1 MGRTQKL
8 AAIIKEGVRNP
19 QKIKKGL
26 KVLKNQ
32 GPEIFKQ
39 RLSASVNYEP
49 GYGRV
54 KKEKLKNYSGE
65 ILFSIVMPVY
75 NVEIKWLDKAIES
88 IEKQNYKNWEICI
101 ADDCSTKQE
110 VREHLSAMKNSRIKI
125 KLLEKNQGI
134 SGQPMRQQRL
144 HPESI
149 SFLWIMM
156 MSLHRLHYMNFIRR

>member
-1 MGRTQKL
+1 M
-8 AAIIKEGVRNP
+8 
-19 QKIKKGL
+19 
-26 KVLKNQ
+26 
-32 GPEIFKQ
+32 
-39 RLSASVNYEP
+39 
-49 GYGRV
+49 

-125 KLLEKNQGI
+125 KLLEKIRGFQE
-134 SGQPMRQQRL
+134 QPMRQQRL